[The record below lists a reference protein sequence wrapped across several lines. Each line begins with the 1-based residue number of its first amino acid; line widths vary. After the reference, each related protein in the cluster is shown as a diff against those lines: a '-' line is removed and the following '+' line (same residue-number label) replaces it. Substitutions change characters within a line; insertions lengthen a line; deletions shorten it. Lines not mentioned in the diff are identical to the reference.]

1 MSGIQVVEVGL
12 RDGLQNEKAE
22 LSLADRFQ
30 IVKQLSF
37 AGFKRIEL
45 GAFVSPR
52 MMPQM
57 KITPLLVEKVLSKQA
72 EGLLPK
78 DVTYF
83 AFVPNIRGFE
93 RAVSAGLKEV
103 SFFVSCTESF
113 SKKNINMSI
122 EESLEHLQKICQQ
135 ANSLKLRVRVYLSAA
150 FVCPYEGKTSFSQLL
165 TLAERILQQK
175 EVFELALS
183 DTIGKAFPSDV
194 HKLMDL
200 LLKKVPVQKIALH
213 LHDTYG
219 RGLENVVAGLENGVR
234 VFDSSIGGIGGCPY
248 APGAS
253 GNIATEKLI
262 DLLEEKNLQTG
273 ISSSDLTPT
282 THLLQ
287 TKLKTGA

>member
-1 MSGIQVVEVGL
+1 MSDIQVVEVGL

-57 KITPLLVEKVLSKQA
+57 KVTPLLVEQVLSKQA

-78 DVTYF
+78 ETTYF
-83 AFVPNIRGFE
+83 AFVPNIKGFE

-122 EESLEHLQKICQQ
+122 EESLEQLQKICQQ
-135 ANSLKLRVRVYLSAA
+135 ANSLGVRVRVYLSAT
-150 FVCPYEGKTSFSQLL
+150 FVCPYEGKTSFSQVVS
-165 TLAERILQQK
+165 LAERILQQK

-213 LHDTYG
+213 LHDTYS

-262 DLLEEKNLQTG
+262 SLLEEKSLPTG
-273 ISSSDLTPT
+273 IPSSDLTKT
-282 THLLQ
+282 TQLLQ